1 MGSTRL
7 LWLLS
12 GMLLGCGG
20 MPRGEEFARVSSPN
34 GRMEAIV
41 TESNAG
47 ATTSF
52 SYNVYV
58 TSAGSPRSQWG
69 GPVVKLY
76 GAIRNEGS
84 YGVNPKWL
92 GDGKLTVECLR
103 AEGIKIRSPVSR
115 VGDQTVLTNVQTG
128 VLDTNAPPGYMAR
141 NRRAGNAGSQAPPV
155 RR

>member
-1 MGSTRL
+1 MWSTRL

-12 GMLLGCGG
+12 AMLLGCGG
-20 MPRGEEFARVSSPN
+20 IPRGEEVARVPSPN

-41 TESNAG
+41 TESNGG

-58 TSAGSPRSQWG
+58 ASAGSPRPQWG

-76 GAIRNEGS
+76 GAFRNEGS
-84 YGVNPKWL
+84 YGVNLKWS
-92 GDGKLTVECLR
+92 GDGKLTVECLEAR
-103 AEGIKIRSPVSR
+103 GIKMKSPVSR

-128 VLDTNAPPGYMAR
+128 VLDTHAPPGYMAR
-141 NRRAGNAGSQAPPV
+141 HRRAVNAGSQAPPV

>member
-1 MGSTRL
+1 MWSTRL

-12 GMLLGCGG
+12 AMLLGCGG
-20 MPRGEEFARVSSPN
+20 IPRGEEVARVPSPN

-41 TESNAG
+41 TEYNGG
-47 ATTSF
+47 ATTAF

-58 TSAGSPRSQWG
+58 TSAGSPRSEWG
-69 GPVVKLY
+69 RPVAKLY
-76 GAIRNEGS
+76 GAIRNENS
-84 YGVNPKWL
+84 SGVNPKWS

-103 AEGIKIRSPVSR
+103 ARGVKLPSPVSR

-128 VLDTNAPPGYMAR
+128 VLDTDAPPGYMAR
-141 NRRAGNAGSQAPPV
+141 HRRAVNAGSQAPPV